1 VCRESKRERE
11 REMCCV
17 RVCVQESRRDDVEV
31 QMRLVVGWLKVCVWR
46 GRMCMRALLCVCKRE
61 RESV

>member
-1 VCRESKRERE
+1 
-11 REMCCV
+11 MCCV
-17 RVCVQESRRDDVEV
+17 RVCVQESGRDDVEV